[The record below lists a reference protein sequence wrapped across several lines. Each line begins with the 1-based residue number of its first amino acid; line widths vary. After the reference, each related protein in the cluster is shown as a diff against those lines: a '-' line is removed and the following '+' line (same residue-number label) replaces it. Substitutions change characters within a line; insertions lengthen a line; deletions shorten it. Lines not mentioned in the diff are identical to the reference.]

1 MKHMHAA
8 AVGLILAL
16 SACQSYPARKEPM
29 VFLLLGQSNMSG
41 RGALNEIPAGALDSD
56 PRIRV
61 FGNDGV
67 IKLAQEPLDR
77 ADGQIDLVS
86 ADQQAG
92 VGLGLAFAKAILK
105 SQPNSEIVLVPCAK
119 GGSTIAN
126 WAPNYARTSLY
137 GSCLERAK
145 SAAQLGSLAGVLWYQ
160 GESDGASQDLAHA
173 WQGAF
178 IQLVERFRLDLE
190 SPRLPFLVVSLSDPP
205 KQGPYSQ
212 RFPAWSIVQ
221 SAQNNLK
228 IEATMIIPAAGLARN
243 NDELHLST
251 AGQIKLGHTLAK
263 HWLTGRFIEKHEAHS
278 E

>member
-1 MKHMHAA
+1 MQAVV
-8 AVGLILAL
+8 VGLILAL
-16 SACQSYPARKEPM
+16 GGCQSYPARNEPM

-61 FGNDGV
+61 LGNDGE
-67 IKLAQEPLDR
+67 IRLAQEPLDR

-86 ADQQAG
+86 ADRQAG
-92 VGLGLAFAKAILK
+92 VGPGLAFAKAILK

-119 GGSTIAN
+119 GGSNIAN
-126 WAPNYARTSLY
+126 WAPDYARTSLY

-145 SAAQLGSLAGVLWYQ
+145 ASTKLGSLAGVLWYQ
-160 GESDGASQDLAHA
+160 GESDGASPTLAQA

-190 SPRLPFLVVSLSDPP
+190 SPRLPFLIVSLGDPP
-205 KQGPYSQ
+205 KQGQYSK

-221 SAQNNLK
+221 STQNNLK
-228 IEATMIIPAAGLARN
+228 IEAAMIIPAAGLARN
-243 NDELHLST
+243 DDELHLST
-251 AGQIKLGHTLAK
+251 AGQIELGHTLAK
-263 HWLTGRFIEKHEAHS
+263 HWLTGRFRD
-278 E
+278 